1 MRKSYAMKN
10 VVAFDTVIAIG
21 KQTTDSGEKMA
32 DHYSKRSAFA
42 RCISVIRQLIRAPS
56 GDV

>member
-10 VVAFDTVIAIG
+10 IVAFDTVIAIG
-21 KQTTDSGEKMA
+21 KQTRDSDEKIA
-32 DHYSKRSAFA
+32 DHYSKKLAFA
-42 RCISVIRQLIRAPS
+42 RCISAIRQLIRTFL